1 MGSGRRLHSF
11 PGVSW
16 SSILLIDLASLSYHI
31 LTTIIRTKLCHE
43 LTGFYLCPFPRRKQ
57 YSSFRVAPSV
67 SVDGNVTLGENIA
80 DQGGLRIAEIA
91 YEKWLEVQID
101 LNTSSR

>member
-1 MGSGRRLHSF
+1 M
-11 PGVSW
+11 
-16 SSILLIDLASLSYHI
+16 SLSYHI

-91 YEKWLEVQID
+91 YKKWLEVQID